1 MLKAAIQS
9 YTIDYKNHLYLYET
23 NSILT
28 LSREKKNLQKT
39 TKTLKPRKNSR
50 S

>member
-28 LSREKKNLQKT
+28 LSREKKTCKKQQK
-39 TKTLKPRKNSR
+39 R
-50 S
+50 

>member
-9 YTIDYKNHLYLYET
+9 YTIDYKKHLYLYET

-28 LSREKKNLQKT
+28 LSREKKNLQKNNKNVK
-39 TKTLKPRKNSR
+39 TKKK
-50 S
+50 